1 MIRMS
6 AMSGGRFVVD
16 ESCGF
21 AGGETTTLKF
31 HRRRKQGKVDDGR
44 VAAPYTILCHQGL
57 PQQCHISSVEW
68 LLFQALVSP

>member
-44 VAAPYTILCHQGL
+44 VAAVHNPLSPRPSPTM
-57 PQQCHISSVEW
+57 PHIIC
-68 LLFQALVSP
+68 